1 MWNRRLENDGYLP
14 LFHGARNKFEMFR
27 DAVKQA

>member
-1 MWNRRLENDGYLP
+1 MWNGRLENDGYLP
-14 LFHGARNKFEMFR
+14 LFQGARNKFEMFR